1 MHNLNIFILAA
12 GRGTRISRQIGKIPK
27 CLLEINK
34 KPLLVRNVELFRSC
48 NVSNI
53 NISIGY
59 ENKQITTELEGQSV
73 STTFNPCFEVTN
85 SLFSLYLTLNSIGII
100 KGHMLLING
109 DVFFEKDLLS
119 HLVSERN
126 EITFFADS
134 SRIKEA
140 DYKLAWTENREI
152 VKFGKDL
159 SDLDTMG
166 EYVGAVFVPEKYV
179 KSFIESVNDDIYKLK
194 INSWWEETIL
204 DRKNKYIPKIFDVK
218 PYFWAE
224 FDFIEDFQR
233 VKEFIKNNRDA

>member
-140 DYKLAWTENREI
+140 DYKLAWTEDREI